1 MPPAWRPPIRGV
13 SALIEEGRPGSGN
26 PVARTGPPPKDIV
39 GVVRAAMEAMLPAVL
54 EKLGYPAAHGA
65 NAAQRV
71 ARMSPQV
78 PATAQER
85 RPRSGALPTA
95 VVQEGAWTTV
105 QSAKA
110 RKRARAARRA
120 AAAPA
125 TAMDS
130 RQQRQP
136 NRVTVFTME
145 QEADIVSYLTAMEA
159 KLFGMTIFD
168 LREIAF
174 QLAEKNNIDHPFKD
188 TAAGLDWAYGFM
200 KRNPSLSLRIP
211 EATSA
216 TRAMGFNKVV
226 VANFFK
232 LLEET
237 ITNNEITPDRIYNC
251 DKTGFTVN
259 PKTQSKIIA
268 KKGRRQVGAITS
280 AERGQTVTAEICF
293 SAAGVF
299 VPPMLIFS
307 RVRMQNEFEIGLP
320 PSALAVSHESGWMT
334 KELFVVWFKKFIAF
348 SGASHSR
355 KVLLLFDGHSTH
367 TKNLELIDL
376 ARENGVILLCFPP
389 HCSHKLQPGDVSF
402 MKPLMTYYADETRK
416 FLRTNPGKVVTI
428 RQIAP
433 LFGAAFIRAATTST
447 ALNGFKKTGIWLL
460 DPNIFTD
467 IDFMPSTT
475 TDIEIL
481 ESSTSNNDEELPTP
495 VPGPSTSSSFGE
507 KTLQEIMPIPKVQ
520 AQSAPRASRKRSVTA
535 ILTLSPYRQ
544 SLQETEDSKKA
555 KQEKKLQR
563 ESKLK
568 HLN

>member
-1 MPPAWRPPIRGV
+1 MVRTYKRRTEHQNWSTESMIQAISV
-13 SALIEEGRPGSGN
+13 VINNEMSIASAAVNYKIPSSTLQRYVQKKQRDENFVVEKHLGRF
-26 PVARTGPPPKDIV
+26 R
-39 GVVRAAMEAMLPAVL
+39 
-54 EKLGYPAAHGA
+54 
-65 NAAQRV
+65 
-71 ARMSPQV
+71 
-78 PATAQER
+78 
-85 RPRSGALPTA
+85 
-95 VVQEGAWTTV
+95 
-105 QSAKA
+105 
-110 RKRARAARRA
+110 
-120 AAAPA
+120 
-125 TAMDS
+125 
-130 RQQRQP
+130 
-136 NRVTVFTME
+136 TVFTME
-145 QEADIVSYLTAMEA
+145 QEAEIVSYLTAMEA

-200 KRNPSLSLRIP
+200 KRNPSLSLRTP

-216 TRAMGFNKVV
+216 ARAMGFNKVV

-251 DKTGFTVN
+251 DETGFTVN
-259 PKTQSKIIA
+259 PKAQSKIIA

-299 VPPMLIFS
+299 VPPMLIFP

-320 PSALAVSHESGWMT
+320 PSAFAVSHESGWMT

-447 ALNGFKKTGIWLL
+447 ALNGFKKTGIWPL

-495 VPGPSTSSSFGE
+495 VPGSSTSSSFGE

-520 AQSAPRASRKRSVTA
+520 AQSAPRASRKRGATA

-568 HLN
+568 HQAKEKCRKSSRKL